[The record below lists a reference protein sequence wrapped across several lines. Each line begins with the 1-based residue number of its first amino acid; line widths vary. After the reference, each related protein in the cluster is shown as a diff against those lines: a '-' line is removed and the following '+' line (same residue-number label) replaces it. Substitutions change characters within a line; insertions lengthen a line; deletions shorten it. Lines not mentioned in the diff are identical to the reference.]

1 MSNLGSR
8 LKQAREARGIDLR
21 EIAAATKISVT
32 NLEALERNDFSRL
45 PGGIFSRS
53 FVRAYALAVDLD
65 PDAAV
70 DDLLAALDQSARDAE
85 RNARKPEISADD
97 RAFLARQ
104 QRALKQLRLGVAVVL
119 VLVAAAA
126 IWWFWGR
133 GGSPDPASPGEASPA
148 APAAS
153 SPSAD
158 PLPPPGSARHLREL
172 RDCVVGGT
180 MLPTIAV
187 HVSPRRVRHSDR
199 IWARP
204 SMYTAARSRSSSER
218 IALRSIT
225 ARFRSRSIVL
235 RVAL

>member
-104 QRALKQLRLGVAVVL
+104 QRALKQLRLGIAVVL

-126 IWWFWGR
+126 IWWLWGR
-133 GGSPDPASPGEASPA
+133 GSTPADPARPAEASPE

-153 SPSAD
+153 SPSAGPPSP
-158 PLPPPGSARHLREL
+158 PLIVADHCRGTR
-172 RDCVVGGT
+172 RDHEVTKVAKVTSVAG
-180 MLPTIAV
+180 
-187 HVSPRRVRHSDR
+187 
-199 IWARP
+199 RP
-204 SMYTAARSRSSSER
+204 SAAP
-218 IALRSIT
+218 AGLP
-225 ARFRSRSIVL
+225 AGW
-235 RVAL
+235 